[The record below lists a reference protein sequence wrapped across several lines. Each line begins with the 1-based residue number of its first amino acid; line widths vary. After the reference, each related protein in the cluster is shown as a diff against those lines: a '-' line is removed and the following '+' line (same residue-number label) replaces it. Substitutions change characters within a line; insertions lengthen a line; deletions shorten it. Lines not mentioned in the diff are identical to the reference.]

1 MSKKEHGSLSF
12 LLSTGI
18 LTAFLV
24 LLFFLSF
31 MIGTYPINAGTV
43 WDVLRS
49 SFMNVTPYWESAVE
63 KVIFQVRIPRIL
75 LAVFTGGT
83 LAVSGASYQT
93 LFKNPMVSP
102 DLLGVSAGAGFGAA
116 LAMIFDGNWSEKA
129 MPLSGRLK
137 GRPVTEYLDDIF
149 CGNILRRT
157 LGIAAL
163 NALSLAVQEQDRNSG
178 YELLSGVDAF
188 DELDV
193 TRYKKTV
200 VVGALVPMLK
210 KLIAANADFHVL
222 EQDPRTLK
230 ERELPYYAPA
240 NQACRYVP
248 DADLLVITGVT
259 ILNDTLPGLLAM
271 AKPGAE
277 ILITGPTASMVPEPF
292 FRKGVTMLG
301 GIQVT
306 KPDELLDIISEG
318 GSGYHFFGKY
328 AERTVI
334 RNKEV

>member
-1 MSKKEHGSLSF
+1 METKILEPSAMLKEAVEEVRSRLGDSLNDITVERAVFGLFFSGVK
-12 LLSTGI
+12 LSTGQGG
-18 LTAFLV
+18 LCFTPVKEMPEAV
-24 LLFFLSF
+24 CC
-31 MIGTYPINAGTV
+31 P
-43 WDVLRS
+43 S
-49 SFMNVTPYWESAVE
+49 SA
-63 KVIFQVRIPRIL
+63 
-75 LAVFTGGT
+75 
-83 LAVSGASYQT
+83 
-93 LFKNPMVSP
+93 
-102 DLLGVSAGAGFGAA
+102 
-116 LAMIFDGNWSEKA
+116 KA

-137 GRPVTEYLDDIF
+137 NRPVNEYLDDIF

-163 NALSLAVQEQDRNSG
+163 NALSLAVQEQAKAPG
-178 YELLSGVDAF
+178 YEVLMGVDAF

-193 TRYKKTV
+193 TLYKKTV
-200 VVGALVPMLK
+200 VIGALVPMLK
-210 KLIAANADFHVL
+210 KLIAADADFHVL

-240 NQACRYVP
+240 DQAYRYVP

-271 AKPGAE
+271 AKPGAQ
-277 ILITGPTASMVPEPF
+277 ILVTGPTASMVPEPF

-334 RNKEV
+334 RKKEA

>member
-1 MSKKEHGSLSF
+1 MDTTTFSQKPIPEPSGMLREAVEEVRTRLGDSLNDITVERAVFGLFFSGVK
-12 LLSTGI
+12 LSTGQGG
-18 LTAFLV
+18 LCFTPVKEMPEAV
-24 LLFFLSF
+24 CC
-31 MIGTYPINAGTV
+31 P
-43 WDVLRS
+43 S
-49 SFMNVTPYWESAVE
+49 SA
-63 KVIFQVRIPRIL
+63 
-75 LAVFTGGT
+75 
-83 LAVSGASYQT
+83 
-93 LFKNPMVSP
+93 
-102 DLLGVSAGAGFGAA
+102 
-116 LAMIFDGNWSEKA
+116 KA

-240 NQACRYVP
+240 NQAYRYVP

-334 RNKEV
+334 RKKEG